1 MLILRHWTH
10 TAPAARGA
18 VVAIGNFD
26 GIHRGH
32 QALIAKAGRLAREM
46 DAPLALMSF
55 EPHPRLF
62 FQPDQPPFRL
72 TNWRTKA
79 KLIESLGV
87 DLLYVLAFNAEL
99 AGLEA
104 EDFVA
109 QVLVGG
115 PEDGLAARHVVVG
128 DNFRFGR
135 KRRGDAALLAA
146 EGRRHGFGVT
156 AMAPVSGPGD
166 SKGGEKPYSS
176 SLVREYLKG
185 GNPTR
190 AALLL
195 GRYWE
200 IEGRVESGARRGRT
214 LGFPT
219 ANLRL
224 GELLRPAYGV
234 YAVRAAI
241 EHEEGERGAGATVWR
256 PGVANLGI
264 NPMFELPEPL
274 LETHLF
280 DFEGDLYGRHLRVA
294 LIDYLRPEARFESVE
309 KLVEQMAADSA
320 RARAT
325 LSWETWQ
332 TEWPVS
338 PFIAGGG

>member
-1 MLILRHWTH
+1 MLILRHWTDV
-10 TAPAARGA
+10 AEAARGA

-32 QALIAKAGRLAREM
+32 QALIAAAARQARALG
-46 DAPLALMSF
+46 APLALMTF

-79 KLIESLGV
+79 KLIEALGV
-87 DLLYVLAFNAEL
+87 DLLFVLAFNREL

-109 QVLVGG
+109 QVLVGDG
-115 PEDGLAARHVVVG
+115 RHGLAARHVVVG

-135 KRRGDAALLAA
+135 KRRGDAALLTG
-146 EGRRHGFGVT
+146 EGLRHGFGVT
-156 AMAPVSGPGD
+156 AMSRVSGQGET
-166 SKGGEKPYSS
+166 KGEGEPYSS
-176 SLVREYLKG
+176 SLVREYLKA

-200 IEGRVESGARRGRT
+200 IEGRVETGFRRGRT

-219 ANLRL
+219 ANLKL
-224 GELLRPAYGV
+224 GELLRPAFGV

-241 EHEEGERGAGATVWR
+241 EEEAGETLWR
-256 PGVANLGI
+256 PGVASLGV
-264 NPMFELPEPL
+264 NPMFEVPEPL
-274 LETHLF
+274 LETHFF

-294 LIDYLRPEARFESVE
+294 LIDYLRPEQRFEDVDA
-309 KLVEQMAADSA
+309 LVAQMEQDSA

-325 LSWETWQ
+325 LSWETWK
-332 TEWPVS
+332 TDWPVS

>member
-1 MLILRHWTH
+1 MLILRHWTG
-10 TAPAARGA
+10 TASAARGA

-32 QALIAKAGRLAREM
+32 QALIAAAARQARALG
-46 DAPLALMSF
+46 APLALMTF

-87 DLLYVLAFNAEL
+87 DLLFVLAFNAEL
-99 AGLEA
+99 AALEA

-109 QVLVGG
+109 RVLV
-115 PEDGLAARHVVVG
+115 EGLAARHVVVG
-128 DNFRFGR
+128 DNFHFGR

-146 EGRRHGFGVT
+146 EGARHGFGVT
-156 AMAPVSGPGD
+156 AMGRVSGPGQ
-166 SKGGEKPYSS
+166 EPYSS
-176 SLVREYLKG
+176 SLVREYLKA

-200 IEGRVESGARRGRT
+200 VEGRVEQGFRRGRE

-219 ANLRL
+219 ANLKL
-224 GELLRPAYGV
+224 GALLRPAFGV
-234 YAVRAAI
+234 YAVRAAL
-241 EHEEGERGAGATVWR
+241 EDEAGGETLWR
-256 PGVANLGI
+256 PGVASLGV
-264 NPMFELPEPL
+264 NPMFEVPEPL

-280 DFEGDLYGRHLRVA
+280 DFSGDLYGRHLRVA

-309 KLVEQMAADSA
+309 ALVAQMRADSE

-325 LSWETWQ
+325 LAWETW
-332 TEWPVS
+332 TSDWPVS

>member
-1 MLILRHWTH
+1 MLILRHWTR

-32 QALIAKAGRLAREM
+32 QALIAAAQRQARAL
-46 DAPLALMSF
+46 DAPLALMTF

-62 FQPDQPPFRL
+62 FQPEQPPFRL

-79 KLIESLGV
+79 KLIEALGV

-104 EDFVA
+104 EDFVR
-109 QVLVGG
+109 QVLV
-115 PEDGLAARHVVVG
+115 EGLGVRHVVVG

-135 KRRGDAALLAA
+135 KRRGDAALLTE
-146 EGRRHGFGVT
+146 EGLAHGFGVT
-156 AMAPVSGPGD
+156 AMGRVAAPGS
-166 SKGGEKPYSS
+166 EPYSS
-176 SLVREYLKG
+176 SLVREYLKA

-200 IEGRVESGARRGRT
+200 IEGRVEQGFRRGRT

-219 ANLRL
+219 ANLKL
-224 GELLRPAYGV
+224 GELLRPAFGV

-241 EHEEGERGAGATVWR
+241 EGRGEVAGRTLWR
-256 PGVANLGI
+256 PGVASLGV
-264 NPMFELPEPL
+264 NPMFEVPEPL

-280 DFEGDLYGRHLRVA
+280 DFEGELYGRHLRVA
-294 LIDYLRPEARFESVE
+294 LIDYLRPEARFESLE
-309 KLVEQMAADSA
+309 ALVEQMNADGA
-320 RARAT
+320 RARET
-325 LSWETWQ
+325 LAWETWQ
-332 TEWPVS
+332 TDWPVS